1 MTDDARTRL
10 LADVG
15 TDLRADLHATLE
27 RIDEH
32 FILTAAAIAETDATR
47 DVLISLCELLAA
59 NTAQLERQIAASK
72 AEVATLRRHGLQLVP
87 RTQTKEQR

>member
-1 MTDDARTRL
+1 L

-15 TDLRADLHATLE
+15 TDLRADLHAALE
-27 RIDEH
+27 RLDEH
-32 FILTAAAIAETDATR
+32 FILTAAAIAETDASR

-72 AEVATLRRHGLQLVP
+72 AEVAKLRRHGMALVP
-87 RTQTKEQR
+87 HTQTKEQR